1 MTNRI
6 FVSEEEDTFD
16 LSAYYTKE
24 GEFKV
29 YKPDELSDEDKEK
42 HLKMTIVFTMPDY
55 AKSRAIMRQCT
66 VYMGGQ
72 SSIDFSVLQNSMFEV
87 LVKGWS
93 LKDEKGEEIP
103 FSFEKLSRMRPDIAR
118 CFVEQLV
125 KKLTD
130 EGVYDSM
137 LVS

>member
-1 MTNRI
+1 MNNGI
-6 FVSEEEDTFD
+6 FVSEEQDTFE

-24 GEFKV
+24 GDFKV
-29 YKPDELSDEDKEK
+29 YKPDELSDEDKEN
-42 HLKMTIVFTMPDY
+42 HLKMAISFVMPDY
-55 AKSRAIMRQCT
+55 AKSRAIMRQST

-72 SSIDFSVLQNSMFEV
+72 STIDYSVLQNSMFEV
-87 LVKGWS
+87 LVKGWD
-93 LKDEKGEEIP
+93 LKNEEGEEIP

-130 EGVYDSM
+130 EGVYDSL

>member
-1 MTNRI
+1 MSNSI
-6 FVSEEEDTFD
+6 FVSEEQDTFD
-16 LSAYYTKE
+16 ISAYYTKE

-29 YKPDELSDEDKEK
+29 YKPAELSDEDKATYSQV
-42 HLKMTIVFTMPDY
+42 TIKFVIPDY
-55 AKSRAIMRQCT
+55 AKCRAIMRQST
-66 VYMGGQ
+66 VYMGGN
-72 SSIDFSVLQNSMFEV
+72 STIDYSVLQNSMFEV
-87 LVKGWS
+87 LVKDWD
-93 LKDEKGEEIP
+93 LKTEEGEKIP

-125 KKLTD
+125 EKLTD